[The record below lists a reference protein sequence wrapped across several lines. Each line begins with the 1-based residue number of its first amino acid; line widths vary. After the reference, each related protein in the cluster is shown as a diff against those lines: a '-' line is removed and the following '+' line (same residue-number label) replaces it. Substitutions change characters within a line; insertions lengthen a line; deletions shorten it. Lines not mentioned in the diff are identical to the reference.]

1 MSGLSPKLPVQ
12 KDSVDGFVLNK
23 TYKDAIQ
30 QNLKNLVLTS
40 PGERIMDPDFGV
52 GMRRFLFEQNVIEAY
67 ELIEERVESQVETY
81 MPFVEITQIIFSTGA
96 SLDEFEQR
104 RKVGNVLYNRD
115 MSPNK
120 VNVRIEYFVTSL
132 GFFNVL
138 EVPVTLV

>member
-12 KDSVDGFVLNK
+12 KDSVDGFALNK

-81 MPFVEITQIIFSTGA
+81 MPFVEITQILFSTGA

-115 MSPNK
+115 MAPNK

-132 GFFNVL
+132 GFFNAL

>member
-12 KDSVDGFVLNK
+12 KDSIDGFSLNK

-30 QNLKNLVLTS
+30 QNLKNLVLTA

-52 GMRRFLFEQNVIEAY
+52 GLRRFLFEQNVIEVY
-67 ELIEERVESQVETY
+67 ELIEERVESQVEIY
-81 MPFVEITQIIFSTGA
+81 MPFVEITEIIFSTGA

-115 MSPNK
+115 LSPNK